1 MEGGQRNHVFDGG
14 AHWRHL
20 LNPVGWS
27 IRGSDAALYQMT
39 LTTCCCRVV
48 TLWGIRWRCVLAANS
63 QLLCQSFLSMFRSF
77 TSVHRVYC
85 GHVALGECKCSRVA
99 LWLSV
104 FLTLPTFFQFLLRN
118 MCFTICFRSKLI
130 FVSFFCLWTPGNRLM
145 IVFLWCALSLSV
157 WSAVA
162 SDWNIPLQQK
172 LGSPPYRCTCPT

>member
-27 IRGSDAALYQMT
+27 VRGSDAALYQMT

-99 LWLSV
+99 LWLCV
-104 FLTLPTFFQFLLRN
+104 FLNFAYFF
-118 MCFTICFRSKLI
+118 S
-130 FVSFFCLWTPGNRLM
+130 SFCLEICVLLFVLGVNS
-145 IVFLWCALSLSV
+145 FLFHF
-157 WSAVA
+157 SAYGHRET
-162 SDWNIPLQQK
+162 DWWLFFVMRPQSFSMECSTILQ
-172 LGSPPYRCTCPT
+172 